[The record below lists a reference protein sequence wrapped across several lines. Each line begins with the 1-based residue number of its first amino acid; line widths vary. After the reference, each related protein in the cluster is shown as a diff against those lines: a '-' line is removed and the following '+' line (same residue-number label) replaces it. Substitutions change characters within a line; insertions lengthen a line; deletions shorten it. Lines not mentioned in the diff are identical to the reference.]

1 MSIKY
6 IHTPD
11 AHACLQQTFIET
23 VIQGWSEHKSL
34 HSEQHIMKR
43 GIHTQSHTHR
53 VRVDALYTH
62 ECGHKTHTHVHAKG
76 VQESEY
82 NMKQS
87 FIQAFSEQK

>member
-11 AHACLQQTFIET
+11 VHACLQQTFIELET
-23 VIQGWSEHKSL
+23 VIQGWGEHKSV
-34 HSEQHIMKR
+34 HSEQ
-43 GIHTQSHTHR
+43 HTHR
-53 VRVDALYTH
+53 VRVDTLYTH